1 MVRDERGRLKPTDDF
16 LRIYLTRPELAPV
29 KESCD
34 RERKL
39 HAALLENPR
48 AAIDATRLEKLADS
62 DAQENYRVWLRFRD
76 RLLTAGTLESFYHQ
90 HFLDGRI
97 DIPPLFLDQVVQVIL
112 RGLLEGTD
120 DAILVR
126 TAELFF
132 RRQSVSVR
140 DSAILLGDA
149 DTIEMYQDSGGFGNL
164 GRMLAQAESPM
175 RQLDLEV
182 LSINNAIF
190 YWMRDE
196 RFDTVLDV
204 SVGRDAV
211 QALCRLLEMWT
222 RHFLDVDV
230 VVTAVTRIDD
240 DRWVWHLGLDA
251 ESTAILNALY
261 RGNTV
266 DEDRLHNIVSLFR
279 LDFSNPAAVRAD
291 VAGQPVYMGLAM
303 TDSHTLKLKP
313 QNLLLNLP
321 LAQLA

>member
-1 MVRDERGRLKPTDDF
+1 M
-16 LRIYLTRPELAPV
+16 
-29 KESCD
+29 
-34 RERKL
+34 
-39 HAALLENPR
+39 
-48 AAIDATRLEKLADS
+48 
-62 DAQENYRVWLRFRD
+62 
-76 RLLTAGTLESFYHQ
+76 
-90 HFLDGRI
+90 
-97 DIPPLFLDQVVQVIL
+97 
-112 RGLLEGTD
+112 
-120 DAILVR
+120 R